1 MSQQPA
7 APLPPSVPE
16 HSLAALISRGAMLK
30 AQMNLAQEE
39 LGKINQQIADQT
51 RFLEGKNT
59 GHVFGG
65 GYDVTVQKRTNV
77 KWDQGKLRAARE
89 ALGDDDFFKVFTW
102 EFKPSGA
109 NDLKAF
115 LQFGGDKAKRVLEAM
130 TVTVGAPQVTYTRIR
145 QEGEN

>member
-16 HSLAALISRGAMLK
+16 HSLAALISRGAILK

-39 LGKINQQIADQT
+39 LGRINQQIADQT

-65 GYDVTVQKRTNV
+65 GYDVPVQKRTNI
-77 KWDQGKLRAARE
+77 KWE

>member
-39 LGKINQQIADQT
+39 LGRINQQIADQT

-65 GYDVTVQKRTNV
+65 GYDVTVQKRTNI
-77 KWDQGKLRAARE
+77 KWDQGKLRAARFFLRRE
-89 ALGDDDFFKVFTW
+89 LPIVDAKLDLLASGDRTTLDMRDDWF
-102 EFKPSGA
+102 
-109 NDLKAF
+109 
-115 LQFGGDKAKRVLEAM
+115 
-130 TVTVGAPQVTYTRIR
+130 
-145 QEGEN
+145 